1 MYRRSCGRTTER
13 IDASRRPRI
22 DVCGGEAHR
31 WLAHNSSSPPVL
43 PESQAVRRGVP
54 PSILGIP
61 SDMSK
66 DGLCRP
72 SADRKKGN
80 MTLTVWTGWTT
91 SWAALPAAAAESRIF
106 CSSLKLQIQKAH

>member
-1 MYRRSCGRTTER
+1 MYRRSCGRTAER

-22 DVCGGEAHR
+22 DLRVVKLTGGLR
-31 WLAHNSSSPPVL
+31 TTSSPPVL

-54 PSILGIP
+54 PYSETRGTCP
-61 SDMSK
+61 RMACA
-66 DGLCRP
+66 GRP

-91 SWAALPAAAAESRIF
+91 SSAALQAAAAVADFFFS
-106 CSSLKLQIQKAH
+106 

>member
-1 MYRRSCGRTTER
+1 MYRRSCGRTAER

-22 DVCGGEAHR
+22 DILEVKLTSGLR
-31 WLAHNSSSPPVL
+31 TTSSPLVL
-43 PESQAVRRGVP
+43 PESQAVGRGVP
-54 PSILGIP
+54 PHSQLGIP
-61 SDMSK
+61 SNMSK

-91 SWAALPAAAAESRIF
+91 SSAALQAAAAVADFF
-106 CSSLKLQIQKAH
+106 CS

>member
-1 MYRRSCGRTTER
+1 MYRRSCGRTAER

-22 DVCGGEAHR
+22 DFLVVKLTGGLR
-31 WLAHNSSSPPVL
+31 TTSSPPVL
-43 PESQAVRRGVP
+43 PSGISGRRTRSVP
-54 PSILGIP
+54 ILGIP

-72 SADRKKGN
+72 SADRNKGN

-91 SWAALPAAAAESRIF
+91 SSAALQAAAAVAGFFFS
-106 CSSLKLQIQKAH
+106 